1 MERLNEQGIHT
12 VLSLQRFDKL
22 TGAMRFFSVFGDD
35 SFFMLVIAVGYWW
48 GQDAITVQ
56 LATAL
61 ALSTAFAGLLKLF
74 LRQPRPYWLD
84 SRVRPFSRS
93 HEYGLPS
100 RHVLNATL
108 TFGILLWQ
116 VRAVWW
122 PGAIIGVV
130 VLILLVAISRMYIGV
145 HFPLDVVT
153 GFGLGLIGLWLYWQ
167 WAGGLNT
174 GWNALSQW
182 AQIGVSFLASAV
194 YLGLVLVVLKASAEK
209 ADPASWRATASLGKK
224 KPVLSPRNL
233 TYHVATA
240 GGILGLGV
248 ALAFSAHW
256 LWQTEIWYVPPPWA
270 FLARLAIGL
279 IGAVALWFGLEA
291 VPLNREHWAAHVYSY
306 VQHALVTLWMFFLA
320 PVVFELLKI

>member
-1 MERLNEQGIHT
+1 MERLNEQGINT

-35 SFFMLVIAVGYWW
+35 SFFMFLIAVGYWL
-48 GQDAITVQ
+48 GDTALATQ

-61 ALSTAFAGLLKLF
+61 ALSTAFAGLLKLA

-84 SRVRPFSRS
+84 ERVRPFSRS

-108 TFGILLWQ
+108 TFGILLGG
-116 VRAVWW
+116 V
-122 PGAIIGVV
+122 GADWLPVALVGTV
-130 VLILLVAISRMYIGV
+130 VLIILVAISRMYIGV

-153 GFGLGLIGLWLYWQ
+153 GFGLGLVGLWLYWQ
-167 WAGGLNT
+167 WAGGLNANWT
-174 GWNALSQW
+174 ALSLWPQM
-182 AQIGVSFLASAV
+182 GVSLLASAA
-194 YLGLVLVVLKASAEK
+194 YLGAVLVILKASAESS
-209 ADPASWRATASLGKK
+209 DPAGWRATASTGRK

-248 ALAFSAHW
+248 ALALSAQW
-256 LWQTEIWYVPPPWA
+256 PWKSMLYVVPPWA
-270 FLARLAIGL
+270 FIARLVIGL
-279 IGAVALWFGLEA
+279 VGAAALWFGLEA
-291 VPLNREHWAAHVYSY
+291 VPLNREHWAAHVYGY
-306 VQHALVTLWMFFLA
+306 FQHALVTLWLFFLA
-320 PVVFELLKI
+320 PVVFELLRV